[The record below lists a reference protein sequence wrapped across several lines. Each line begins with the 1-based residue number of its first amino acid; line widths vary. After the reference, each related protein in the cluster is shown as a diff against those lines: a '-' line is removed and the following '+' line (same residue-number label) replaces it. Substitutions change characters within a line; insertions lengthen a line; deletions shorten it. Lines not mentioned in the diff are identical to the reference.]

1 MGAPDIMQDNENET
15 DKAIEMLSH
24 GDADCSLRDRVLVA
38 LLRAQTKMLEDLLEI
53 KNNLWGVERLEQLI
67 DRRHQALC
75 ANCPS
80 KQLLSAGLPQ
90 RQQAP
95 EKKSWVEL
103 VLTSES
109 LRYFLLMVILV
120 WAIVYVKSGTEGV
133 DRVHEGLVHT
143 MTGGVK

>member
-1 MGAPDIMQDNENET
+1 MPTNTDIMSDNKT
-15 DKAIEMLSH
+15 DEAIEKLSH
-24 GDADCSLRDRVLVA
+24 GEADCSLRDRVLVA

-67 DRRHQALC
+67 DRRHQAMC
-75 ANCPS
+75 ANCPT
-80 KQLLSAGLPQ
+80 KQMMSAGSSQ

-109 LRYFLLMVILV
+109 LRYFLLMIILV

-133 DRVHEGLVHT
+133 DSVHEGIVHT